1 MTLAHRVDAPQR
13 IDLGE
18 FDPKQDGGLDKK
30 QGHEQLAK
38 LGERLDTLQEELYAA
53 GTHSLLVVFQGM
65 DTAGKDG
72 AIQHVFRFCNP
83 QGTQVTSFKVPTAE
97 ELAHDFLWRIHR
109 AAPRVGQIGIFN
121 RSHYE
126 DVLVVRVHELAPKHV
141 WEQRFDQINAFEQ
154 LLAQNRTI
162 ILKFF
167 LHIDKDEQ
175 EQRLRERE
183 LEIDKA
189 WKLSAGDWK
198 ERAYWD
204 DYQRAYEDAIGR
216 CATPHAPWY
225 IVPANRKWFRNLAVA
240 QVLVETLERFRPEWH
255 ATLKAMS
262 DARIAELDAYRQETG
277 QAQTHDG

>member
-18 FDPKQDGGLDKK
+18 FDSKQDGGLDKK